1 MKIIWYIYTYTYIYV
16 ERTFWVYFVP
26 SPNSII
32 SPPRSNRYIGAI
44 LKNKSLWLR
53 NNFSMMNKSAWWEGA
68 GGAANFWS
76 FSSSHSPRK
85 HSASQANCLDS
96 ACAHTGLVLKVEAG
110 DRKWVPLEVRVEVK
124 KVSDQQNSKLCEW
137 NWRHSIEQ
145 ERKSTVQ
152 TGLAQVHM
160 GDLSVPSWDACKE
173 LRWAEIFKSPLPT
186 LCTLCYPSSFI
197 MFYAAFLF
205 LYCYRDERV
214 VSWPVA
220 LYLFIYLLLMGNN
233 GLLRGGWTR
242 FPSAMAFPWS
252 TFSILV
258 VLYLCLSVV
267 AGLEGL
273 PYREHEAKTHWLIDI
288 VFTSLVVFLS
298 FVSLSL
304 SPSDFIWVKGL
315 ALEERF
321 GKGSLGYG
329 LAFGLPLH
337 VFVCCCWGGRVVDL
351 RAWSKSSLTL
361 F

>member
-1 MKIIWYIYTYTYIYV
+1 MEGLSSCVLVCCCPGARSGSGSFQKVGSAPPPFTSLTSPAWRLYLFVRGAEARALLPIQ
-16 ERTFWVYFVP
+16 VP
-26 SPNSII
+26 SV
-32 SPPRSNRYIGAI
+32 
-44 LKNKSLWLR
+44 
-53 NNFSMMNKSAWWEGA
+53 F
-68 GGAANFWS
+68 
-76 FSSSHSPRK
+76 
-85 HSASQANCLDS
+85 
-96 ACAHTGLVLKVEAG
+96 
-110 DRKWVPLEVRVEVK
+110 
-124 KVSDQQNSKLCEW
+124 
-137 NWRHSIEQ
+137 
-145 ERKSTVQ
+145 RKSCF
-152 TGLAQVHM
+152 
-160 GDLSVPSWDACKE
+160 P
-173 LRWAEIFKSPLPT
+173 

-242 FPSAMAFPWS
+242 FPSAMAFPGS

-304 SPSDFIWVKGL
+304 SPLVISFGWKGWL
-315 ALEERF
+315 LRR
-321 GKGSLGYG
+321 GSAKVLSAMVSL
-329 LAFGLPLH
+329 LAFLYMCLSAVAGVEGL
-337 VFVCCCWGGRVVDL
+337 
-351 RAWSKSSLTL
+351 SI
-361 F
+361 